1 MWARPFTVGKLAA
14 RALAHR
20 NILRRAAP
28 RCALLRRAAPCIVD
42 ADSSGNTLPDSDE
55 FRAKD
60 PAPAAAPAR

>member
-20 NILRRAAP
+20 NILR
-28 RCALLRRAAPCIVD
+28 LAAPCIVD